1 LTAHQSRSDT
11 ERSDRTRDQTVAQV
25 ARTGEGPEEHSGGR
39 REPEVAQRRKAAWS
53 GCDGAALPRP
63 QQPDQTQKPE
73 PKTRAAQSQ
82 PTATMA
88 RMAYVSLYRKYRP
101 QTFSEILGQ
110 EHVSTTLA
118 NAITE
123 DRVAHAY
130 LFTGPRGTGKT
141 STARILAKAL
151 NCEQGPT
158 PNPCGKCDSCIA
170 ITQGSSIDVFEMDAA
185 SHSGVDETREILSG
199 VPLATAGGR
208 KKIYVIDEVHMLT
221 TQSFNALLKTLE
233 EPPDH
238 VIFVLATT
246 EAHKVLPTIV
256 SRTQRFDFRRMP
268 LASLVELLS
277 DVSKRESI
285 DIDPDA
291 IEVVAR
297 HAEGG
302 ARDALSALDQLR
314 SLGGN
319 ITVEHAERL
328 LGERGEDAFVQLFE
342 GIADADIGSVFTT
355 LDSMISQGADV
366 RQLALGTLN
375 HARALMLLKTAPQ
388 AEDLLDVHAE
398 DRQRLADQA
407 ARFRIGGLL
416 RLLELVGKAITE
428 MRNAP
433 NHRLFL
439 EVALTRSASPATDL
453 TPEGFIGRIER
464 LERRIGLEAGSESAP
479 STHAETSSA
488 QKQERAHVQEATVT
502 PEAEEE
508 TPPEVTVDTEQGP
521 KTVTAEQP
529 AATGVDHL
537 GLGHIKDAWPAAMKE
552 VTQRSK
558 RVAAFLKPSHPVAY
572 DSEGLVV
579 EVQSEFH
586 AGQMAKEANSL
597 ILTDALYAALGLKP
611 FLRFAERGAQP
622 LDSEAGSQS
631 SGEASSDSESDDGGS
646 YADAAEA
653 TDVDHD
659 PVELL
664 KKGLDAEVVR
674 EVEES

>member
-1 LTAHQSRSDT
+1 MAS
-11 ERSDRTRDQTVAQV
+11 V
-25 ARTGEGPEEHSGGR
+25 
-39 REPEVAQRRKAAWS
+39 
-53 GCDGAALPRP
+53 
-63 QQPDQTQKPE
+63 
-73 PKTRAAQSQ
+73 
-82 PTATMA
+82 ATMA

-158 PNPCGKCDSCIA
+158 PNPCGKCESCVAIA
-170 ITQGSSIDVFEMDAA
+170 RGSSMDVFEMDAA

-199 VPLATAGGR
+199 VPLASAGGR
-208 KKIYVIDEVHMLT
+208 KKVYVIDEVHMLT

-268 LASLVELLS
+268 LNTLIDLLS
-277 DVSKRESI
+277 DNAKREGI

-291 IEVVAR
+291 LEVVAR
-297 HAEGG
+297 HAEGS
-302 ARDALSALDQLR
+302 ARDAQSALDQLR
-314 SLGGN
+314 SLEGH
-319 ITVEHAERL
+319 ITVEAAERL
-328 LGERGEDAFVQLFE
+328 LGERGEDAFVQMFDA
-342 GIADADIGSVFTT
+342 IADADIGTVFTT
-355 LDSMISQGADV
+355 LDAMIAQGADV

-407 ARFRIGGLL
+407 GRFRIGGLV

-439 EVALTRSASPATDL
+439 EVALTRSTSPETDL
-453 TPEGFIGRIER
+453 TAEGLIGRIER
-464 LERRIGLEAGSESAP
+464 LERRIGLEGGSVNVPPQVPAQTP
-479 STHAETSSA
+479 S
-488 QKQERAHVQEATVT
+488 KDDRPRVREATAPPSEQTDV
-502 PEAEEE
+502 
-508 TPPEVTVDTEQGP
+508 TPPEVAESGQAPEPATV
-521 KTVTAEQP
+521 EQP
-529 AATGVDHL
+529 SASVDHL
-537 GLGHIKDAWPAAMKE
+537 GLGHIKDAWPSAMKE
-552 VTQRSK
+552 VAQRSK
-558 RVAAFLKPSHPVAY
+558 RVAAFLKPSQPVAY
-572 DSEGLVV
+572 DSDGLVV
-579 EVQSEFH
+579 EVQSTFH
-586 AGQMAKEANSL
+586 AGQMAKEPNSL
-597 ILTDALYAALGLKP
+597 ILSDALYAALGLKP

-622 LDSEAGSQS
+622 LDSETGSQP
-631 SGEASSDSESDDGGS
+631 GGDASTGSKSEGGGS

-653 TDVDHD
+653 VDVDHD
-659 PVELL
+659 PVELV

-674 EVEES
+674 EVEEN

>member
-1 LTAHQSRSDT
+1 
-11 ERSDRTRDQTVAQV
+11 
-25 ARTGEGPEEHSGGR
+25 
-39 REPEVAQRRKAAWS
+39 
-53 GCDGAALPRP
+53 
-63 QQPDQTQKPE
+63 
-73 PKTRAAQSQ
+73 
-82 PTATMA
+82 MA

-158 PNPCGKCDSCIA
+158 PNPCGKCESCVAIA
-170 ITQGSSIDVFEMDAA
+170 QGSSMDVFEMDAA

-199 VPLATAGGR
+199 VPLGTAGGR

-277 DVSKRESI
+277 DVAKRESI

-328 LGERGEDAFVQLFE
+328 LGERGEDAFIQLFD
-342 GIADADIGSVFTT
+342 GIANAEIGSVFTT
-355 LDSMISQGADV
+355 IDSMISQGADV
-366 RQLALGTLN
+366 RQLALGTLA

-407 ARFRIGGLL
+407 AKFRIGGLL
-416 RLLELVGKAITE
+416 RLMELVGKAITE

-439 EVALTRSASPATDL
+439 EVALTRSASPETDL
-453 TPEGFIGRIER
+453 TPEGIVGRIER
-464 LERRIGLEAGSESAP
+464 LERRIGLEESSSSAP
-479 STHAETSSA
+479 PPHTERSPDA
-488 QKQERAHVQEATVT
+488 KQERARVQEATVT
-502 PEAEEE
+502 PEAQMEEA
-508 TPPEVTVDTEQGP
+508 PPEATPV
-521 KTVTAEQP
+521 AEQMTETVV
-529 AATGVDHL
+529 AAPSAASSADHL
-537 GLGHIKDAWPAAMKE
+537 GLGHIKDAWPSAMKE
-552 VTQRSK
+552 VAQRSK
-558 RVAAFLKPSHPVAY
+558 RVAAFLKPSQPVAY
-572 DSEGLVV
+572 DSDGLVV

-597 ILTDALYAALGLKP
+597 ILSDALYAALGLKP
-611 FLRFAERGAQP
+611 FLRFAERGAEP
-622 LDSEAGSQS
+622 VDSEAGSETS
-631 SGEASSDSESDDGGS
+631 DEASSGSESETSGS

-653 TDVDHD
+653 VDVDHD

>member
-1 LTAHQSRSDT
+1 
-11 ERSDRTRDQTVAQV
+11 
-25 ARTGEGPEEHSGGR
+25 
-39 REPEVAQRRKAAWS
+39 
-53 GCDGAALPRP
+53 
-63 QQPDQTQKPE
+63 
-73 PKTRAAQSQ
+73 
-82 PTATMA
+82 MA

-101 QTFSEILGQ
+101 QTFLEILGQ

-158 PNPCGKCDSCIA
+158 PNPCGKCESCIA
-170 ITQGSSIDVFEMDAA
+170 IAQGSSMDVFEMDAA

-277 DVSKRESI
+277 DVAKRESI

-328 LGERGEDAFVQLFE
+328 LGERGEDAFIQLFD
-342 GIADADIGSVFTT
+342 GIANADIGSVFTT

-366 RQLALGTLN
+366 RQLALGTLG

-407 ARFRIGGLL
+407 GRFRIGGLL

-439 EVALTRSASPATDL
+439 EVALTRSASPETDL

-464 LERRIGLEAGSESAP
+464 LERRIGLEDGAAP
-479 STHAETSSA
+479 SPSPKRERSPGP
-488 QKQERAHVQEATVT
+488 KQEPVPEQETVT
-502 PEAEEE
+502 PELQATESP
-508 TPPEVTVDTEQGP
+508 TEVLRETEQVP
-521 KTVTAEQP
+521 DTVVPDQP
-529 AATGVDHL
+529 AASSVDHL
-537 GLGHIKDAWPAAMKE
+537 GLGHIKDAWPSAMKE
-552 VTQRSK
+552 VAQRSK
-558 RVAAFLKPSHPVAY
+558 RVAAFLKPSQPVAY
-572 DSEGLVV
+572 DSDGLIV

-586 AGQMAKEANSL
+586 AGQMATEANSL
-597 ILTDALYAALGLKP
+597 ILADALYAALGLKP
-611 FLRFAERGAQP
+611 FLRFAERGAEP
-622 LDSEAGSQS
+622 LDSETGAQS
-631 SGEASSDSESDDGGS
+631 SGDASAGSASETAGS

-653 TDVDHD
+653 VDADHD

-664 KKGLDAEVVR
+664 KRGLDAEVVR

>member
-1 LTAHQSRSDT
+1 
-11 ERSDRTRDQTVAQV
+11 
-25 ARTGEGPEEHSGGR
+25 
-39 REPEVAQRRKAAWS
+39 
-53 GCDGAALPRP
+53 
-63 QQPDQTQKPE
+63 
-73 PKTRAAQSQ
+73 
-82 PTATMA
+82 MA

-158 PNPCGKCDSCIA
+158 PNPCGKCESCIA
-170 ITQGSSIDVFEMDAA
+170 IAQGSSMDVFEMDAA

-277 DVSKRESI
+277 DVAKRESI

-328 LGERGEDAFVQLFE
+328 LGERGEDAFIQLFD
-342 GIADADIGSVFTT
+342 GIANADIGSVFTT

-366 RQLALGTLN
+366 RQLALGTLG

-407 ARFRIGGLL
+407 GRFRIGGLL

-439 EVALTRSASPATDL
+439 EVALTRSASPETDL

-464 LERRIGLEAGSESAP
+464 LERRIGLEDGAAP
-479 STHAETSSA
+479 SPSPKRERSPGP
-488 QKQERAHVQEATVT
+488 KQEPVPEQETVT
-502 PEAEEE
+502 PELQATESP
-508 TPPEVTVDTEQGP
+508 TEVLRETEQVP
-521 KTVTAEQP
+521 DTVVPDQP
-529 AATGVDHL
+529 AASSVDHL
-537 GLGHIKDAWPAAMKE
+537 GLGHIKDAWPSAMKE
-552 VTQRSK
+552 VAQRSK
-558 RVAAFLKPSHPVAY
+558 RVAAFLKPSQPVAY
-572 DSEGLVV
+572 DSDGLIV

-586 AGQMAKEANSL
+586 AGQMATEANSL
-597 ILTDALYAALGLKP
+597 ILADALYAALGLKP
-611 FLRFAERGAQP
+611 FLRFAERGAEP
-622 LDSEAGSQS
+622 LDSETGAQS
-631 SGEASSDSESDDGGS
+631 SGDASAGSASETAGS

-653 TDVDHD
+653 VDADHD

-664 KKGLDAEVVR
+664 KRGLDAEVVR

>member
-1 LTAHQSRSDT
+1 M
-11 ERSDRTRDQTVAQV
+11 
-25 ARTGEGPEEHSGGR
+25 P
-39 REPEVAQRRKAAWS
+39 
-53 GCDGAALPRP
+53 
-63 QQPDQTQKPE
+63 
-73 PKTRAAQSQ
+73 
-82 PTATMA
+82 
-88 RMAYVSLYRKYRP
+88 YVSLYRKYRP

-158 PNPCGKCDSCIA
+158 PNPCGKCDSCVAIA
-170 ITQGSSIDVFEMDAA
+170 RGSSMDVFEMDAA

-199 VPLATAGGR
+199 VPLATAGSR

-268 LASLVELLS
+268 VASLVDLLS
-277 DVSKRESI
+277 DVAKSENI

-314 SLGGN
+314 SLEGH
-319 ITVEHAERL
+319 ITVDDAERL
-328 LGERGEDAFVQLFE
+328 LGERGEDAFFQLFDA
-342 GIADADIGSVFTT
+342 IVDADIGTVFTT
-355 LDSMISQGADV
+355 LDSMITQGADV

-375 HARALMLLKTAPQ
+375 HARALLLLKTAPQ
-388 AEDLLDVHAE
+388 AQDLLDVHAE

-407 ARFRIGGLL
+407 GNFRIGGLV

-439 EVALTRSASPATDL
+439 EVALTRGTSPETDS
-453 TPEGFIGRIER
+453 TAEGVIGRIER
-464 LERRIGLEAGSESAP
+464 LERRIGLEEDSIPAPQAP
-479 STHAETSSA
+479 SPAVAKSEQPRVREEAAPPKA
-488 QKQERAHVQEATVT
+488 QVDLA
-502 PEAEEE
+502 
-508 TPPEVTVDTEQGP
+508 PPEIPIEVGQASEP
-521 KTVTAEQP
+521 AAAEQP
-529 AATGVDHL
+529 AAGAVDHL
-537 GLGHIKDAWPAAMKE
+537 GLGHVKDAWPSAMKE
-552 VTQRSK
+552 VAQRSK
-558 RVAAFLKPSHPVAY
+558 RVAAFLKPSQPVAY

-579 EVQSEFH
+579 EVQSAFH
-586 AGQMAKEANSL
+586 ASQMAKEANSL
-597 ILTDALYAALGLKP
+597 VLTDALYAALGLKP

-622 LDSEAGSQS
+622 LDSETGSQS
-631 SGEASSDSESDDGGS
+631 SGDSSSGSASDSGGS
-646 YADAAEA
+646 YTDAAEA
-653 TDVDHD
+653 TDVEHD

-664 KKGLDAEVVR
+664 KEGLDAEVVR